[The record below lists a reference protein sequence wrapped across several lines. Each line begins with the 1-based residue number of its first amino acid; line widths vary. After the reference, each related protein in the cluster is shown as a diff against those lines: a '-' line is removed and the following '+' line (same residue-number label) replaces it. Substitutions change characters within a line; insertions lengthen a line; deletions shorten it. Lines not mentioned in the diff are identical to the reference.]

1 MSYCVYTVLFT
12 LSDKDPCKNTY
23 IKIFQ
28 LWISQLIKRADIK
41 RCVVLAD
48 LRTLVFL
55 ADSFILNKY
64 LLRKAKFKLDFMK
77 FDSPK
82 TLLEGM
88 MRKYTSF
95 DYDEDFLMYCDIDVF
110 INKPLECLS
119 IETSKSEGLYLH
131 AEGPIDNYAEA
142 FNESMKSKFIKP
154 GQPGFSAGKFV
165 IRGKTVRDLLFQK
178 IHEFNTGIHFYTV
191 EQPFFNKA
199 VYCLLDKINI
209 YTDYIVPPKIS
220 NNCRNFDEETTVL
233 VDFQGQPGDGAFHLD
248 KIIDFFAYANV
259 T

>member
-12 LSDKDPCKNTY
+12 LSDKDPSKNMY

-28 LWISQLIKRADIK
+28 LWISQLIKKADVK

-48 LRTLVFL
+48 IRTIVFL
-55 ADSFILNKY
+55 SDLFILNKY

-77 FDSPK
+77 FESPK

-88 MRKYTSF
+88 IHKYTSF
-95 DYDEDFLMYCDIDVF
+95 DYDEDYLMYCDIDVF
-110 INKPLECLS
+110 INKPLASLS
-119 IETSKSEGLYLH
+119 IETSKSDGIYLH
-131 AEGPIDNYAEA
+131 AEGHINTYAEA
-142 FNESMKSKFIKP
+142 FTESMKTNFIKP
-154 GQPGFSAGKFV
+154 GYPGFSAGKFV
-165 IRGKTVRDLLFQK
+165 IRGKSVRDLLFQK
-178 IHEFNTGIHFYTV
+178 IHEFNNSEHFYTI

-199 VYCLLDKINI
+199 IYSLLDKINI
-209 YTDYIVPPKIS
+209 YTNYITPPKIS
-220 NNCRNFDEETTVL
+220 NNCRNFDEQTTVL